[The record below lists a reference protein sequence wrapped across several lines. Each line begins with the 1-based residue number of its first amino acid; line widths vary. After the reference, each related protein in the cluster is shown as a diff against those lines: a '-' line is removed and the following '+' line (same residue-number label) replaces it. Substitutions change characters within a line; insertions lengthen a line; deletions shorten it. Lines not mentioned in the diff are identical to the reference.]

1 LNYFKKGIKIMAL
14 KHKSEN
20 GKSGGLNANGG
31 ICPTGVHFKPFS
43 NPHGAGCPDGYD
55 DTLSGV
61 DGDIKDTM
69 KEVRKAFKPGRA

>member
-1 LNYFKKGIKIMAL
+1 MAL
-14 KHKSEN
+14 KHKSEH
-20 GKSGGLNANGG
+20 GKAEGELSAKGGK
-31 ICPTGVHFKPFS
+31 CPEGVHFKPYG
-43 NPHGAGCPDGYD
+43 NPFGEGCPDGYD